1 MHGLQALRENRT
13 LNIWLYIRSLME
25 SKSVAAVLYAH
36 CPGRNADRL
45 TLNSCTGW
53 VRHIG
58 YFPESGTYVFA
69 FETQLS
75 KGTAEVVLL
84 DREKRALARF
94 GPQCPAG
101 SIELDAKRRYTLHWD
116 LKGVTGRCELR
127 WRRARGQSGITPLEA

>member
-1 MHGLQALRENRT
+1 M
-13 LNIWLYIRSLME
+13 NIWLYIRSLME

-36 CPGRNADRL
+36 RPGRNADRL

-116 LKGVTGRCELR
+116 LKGVTGGCELR
-127 WRRARGQSGITPLEA
+127 WRQCGAGPEQKSLEA

>member
-1 MHGLQALRENRT
+1 MGFQAPREDRT

-36 CPGRNADRL
+36 RPGRNADRL

-75 KGTAEVVLL
+75 KGTAEMVLL
-84 DREKRALARF
+84 DREKRQLLRLS
-94 GPQCPAG
+94 PG
-101 SIELDAKRRYTLHWD
+101 SPTGEIELDAENRYYLRWE
-116 LKGVTGRCELR
+116 LKGATGRCELR
-127 WRRARGQSGITPLEA
+127 WRRYGAVLK